1 MKMLGFLVL
10 FLWTSAPFAD
20 EIPDAALEEAA
31 GAYDAGNFDQAIRQ
45 LENLPGLLGIVPK
58 LDAIGKE
65 TRAQIF
71 LDLGRIYLAAGD
83 SEKAHVALTHVFVL
97 DSSAREGLLDLRKDR
112 PYEET
117 LKFLSVLKRK
127 QKQLELNATSK
138 WQALA
143 RSTLVPGWGQIYRG
157 HKTRGYMVMG
167 AAAVLTVNWLTAKQ
181 AYQSALQDY
190 QRTSLD
196 DLQLSVRQGTSSD
209 PSPFAERFER
219 TQSRAD
225 RANLALSM
233 LVGVW
238 LAGVTD
244 SVMIGP
250 RQLAISFSIDL
261 R

>member
-1 MKMLGFLVL
+1 MKILGFLVL
-10 FLWTSAPFAD
+10 FLWTLTPFAD
-20 EIPDAALEEAA
+20 EIPDSALEAAA
-31 GAYDAGNFDQAIRQ
+31 GAYDAGDFDQAVRQ

-58 LDAIGKE
+58 LDGIRKK

-83 SEKAHVALTHVFVL
+83 TGKARVALSHVFAL
-97 DSSAREGLLDLRKDR
+97 DSSAKEGLLDLRKDR

-138 WQALA
+138 WQALV
-143 RSTLVPGWGQIYRG
+143 RSALVPGWGQIYRG
-157 HKTRGYMVMG
+157 HKTRGYVVLG
-167 AAAVLTVNWLTAKQ
+167 VAAALTVNWLTARQ

-209 PSPFAERFER
+209 LSPFAERFER

-233 LVGVW
+233 LVGIW

-244 SVMIGP
+244 SVVIGP
-250 RQLAISFSIDL
+250 RQLAISFSID
-261 R
+261 